1 MLLEIYAAPP
11 KNGGI
16 AKLGAPLID
25 PQQRLLD
32 VLAC

>member
-16 AKLGAPLID
+16 AKLGAPLFN
-25 PQQRLLD
+25 PHQRIID
-32 VLAC
+32 VLTW